1 MYTKNLVKKLK
12 ASTCQIFKKVN
23 WWKSFGE
30 ELRENINKMGKINLT
45 IEIET
50 PDYLEIFPEEGQD
63 DSDFVTKAEKAELEI
78 FRKNYSKDVHRVVKA
93 NIIPFIKNEFPE
105 YLFAKCDDILNIEGF
120 GSIEEYGIK
129 IKVKEVKLDK

>member
-1 MYTKNLVKKLK
+1 
-12 ASTCQIFKKVN
+12 
-23 WWKSFGE
+23 
-30 ELRENINKMGKINLT
+30 MGKINLT

-63 DSDFVTKAEKAELEI
+63 DSDFVTKAEKAELER

-105 YLFAKCDDILNIEGF
+105 YLFDKCDDVLNIEGF
-120 GSIEEYGIK
+120 GSIEDYGIK